1 MQVKE
6 YYNKDNKFSLEIKNQ
21 KNKLTQVFLFD

>member
-21 KNKLTQVFLFD
+21 KNKLTRVFLFD